1 MDEEGP
7 RNRQVNEHWKPLKP
21 AKQATN
27 ISLTAEK
34 EEIYNE
40 LIWALSRKENNFKS
54 SLLHSLLQLQSVY
67 QSWKT
72 CRVFILSKQLYEA
85 NNCIATL
92 RFNVLLLR
100 RLHDNLYA
108 LSRVSSAVSKFD
120 IVDPN
125 VACKSSTTHTLKVYL
140 WTKETALLGIII

>member
-1 MDEEGP
+1 MSSFA
-7 RNRQVNEHWKPLKP
+7 L
-21 AKQATN
+21 
-27 ISLTAEK
+27 
-34 EEIYNE
+34 
-40 LIWALSRKENNFKS
+40 ALSRKENNFKS